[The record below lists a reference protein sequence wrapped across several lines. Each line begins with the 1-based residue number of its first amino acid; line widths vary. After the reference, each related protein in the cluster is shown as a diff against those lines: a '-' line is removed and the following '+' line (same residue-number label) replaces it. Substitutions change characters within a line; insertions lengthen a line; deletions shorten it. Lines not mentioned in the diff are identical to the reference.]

1 METVVHPLSSKPGE
15 AQAGLSPGA
24 KSQLG
29 PSVMR
34 WPKLVASTLRGS
46 GLRGSGFCG
55 LGAEVWAVVPEC
67 ARELVLAKL
76 RHVLATGEPATY
88 EFEQRCDGA
97 ERQHFENRAVVVRDK
112 GSVSGISISVRNI
125 TERKRLEQ
133 EILDVSNRE
142 RQAIGRDLH
151 DGLGQEL
158 TGVALML
165 RGLAT
170 RLERRSPDIVEPV
183 NEIVGLVNQSI
194 ESTRSLTRGLLPV
207 HTDSG
212 GLPFALSA
220 LAARSREMYG
230 FEVNFRAEVLPES
243 TLAETTA
250 SHLYRIA
257 QEAITNAARH
267 GQASRIDIVLA
278 VKRGSVQLEISD
290 DGVGI
295 GGSHE
300 PESGMGLRIMRYRA
314 DMIGAKFEID
324 SNMPRGTIVRVTGE
338 QPEG

>member
-1 METVVHPLSSKPGE
+1 MRISSVFSVV
-15 AQAGLSPGA
+15 
-24 KSQLG
+24 
-29 PSVMR
+29 
-34 WPKLVASTLRGS
+34 
-46 GLRGSGFCG
+46 
-55 LGAEVWAVVPEC
+55 
-67 ARELVLAKL
+67 
-76 RHVLATGEPATY
+76 
-88 EFEQRCDGA
+88 
-97 ERQHFENRAVVVRDK
+97 
-112 GSVSGISISVRNI
+112 VRNI

-133 EILDVSNRE
+133 EILDISNRE

-170 RLERRSPDIVEPV
+170 RLGRNSPRVVETI

-194 ESTRSLTRGLLPV
+194 ESTRSLARGLLPV

-230 FEVNFRAEVLPES
+230 FEVNFRAQVLPDS
-243 TLAETTA
+243 SLDETTA

-257 QEAITNAARH
+257 QEAIANAARH
-267 GQASRIDIVLA
+267 GWASRIDIVLA
-278 VKRGSVQLEISD
+278 VKKDSVLLEISD
-290 DGVGI
+290 NGVGI

-338 QPEG
+338 QLSG